1 MRVCDSVSEC
11 FLGGRRG
18 AAIAGVEG
26 GAPGGRG
33 RGGGV
38 NGWKRGHRGNPH
50 CRAEVEGVCVFVVG
64 IVSKQQ
70 SAWVVKR
77 RGARIAL

>member
-33 RGGGV
+33 RGGV

-64 IVSKQQ
+64 NVSKQQ